1 MASALLLLRR
11 SGRLLQAPS
20 VPQAVTGPRGAF
32 GTRAPLFGRRLFSS
46 PAEGKGALSDKQVV
60 SEKPRPRARRSTV
73 HTRDVPSRTA
83 WRSQVS
89 PLLRTFKELEGH
101 MLVPTNFEIP
111 MYDTRWPESAWGY
124 SLGIAV
130 KRLRQIQRHSKIKLS
145 DELVGALDALGFVWD
160 VSDFKWTAIVMPA
173 LRRFHQIHGHTDVP
187 RYFVVP
193 KEDEN
198 WPESSRGARLGFIA
212 MNMRVKKAFAKQAAA
227 SAEEL
232 KRLDFCL
239 DGTIYDRDWNEK
251 VLPSLEVYH
260 REKGHCNVE
269 TSFLVPSTLPWP
281 RKAWAMRLGIAVD
294 DMKVRQAYTEQIA
307 RDKDRVLALGLRL
320 RGQTYSEAGGKG
332 RESSSPIKA

>member
-1 MASALLLLRR
+1 MVKQPQIGLLV
-11 SGRLLQAPS
+11 LLQASS
-20 VPQAVTGPRGAF
+20 VPQAVTGPRGAL
-32 GTRAPLFGRRLFSS
+32 GTRAPLSGRRLFTS
-46 PAEGKGALSDKQVV
+46 PAEDKGALSDNHGA
-60 SEKPRPRARRSTV
+60 SERPPPRVRKSIV
-73 HTRDVPSRTA
+73 HPRDVPSRTA

-89 PLLRTFKELEGH
+89 PLLQTFKELKGH
-101 MLVPTNFEIP
+101 LLVPTDFEIP
-111 MYDTRWPESAWGY
+111 MDDKRWAESAWGY
-124 SLGIAV
+124 SLGLAV
-130 KRLRQIQRHSKIKLS
+130 KRLRQIQRHSKNKLP
-145 DELVGALDALGFVWD
+145 DDLVEALDAMGFVWD
-160 VSDFKWTAIVMPA
+160 VSDFKWTVIVMPA

-187 RYFVVP
+187 RYFIVP
-193 KEDEN
+193 QEDGD
-198 WPESSRGARLGFIA
+198 WPESSRGTRLGFIA
-212 MNMRVKKAFAKQAAA
+212 MNIRVKKAFAKQAAA

-307 RDKDRVLALGLRL
+307 RDKDRLIALGLRL
-320 RGQTYSEAGGKG
+320 RGQIPE
-332 RESSSPIKA
+332 